1 MPIWFKRLRGALALG
16 LSWSAAWAL
25 AGLSIGVASL
35 LTPSL
40 PWDRFFAVFDAPL
53 PALAIPG
60 FVGGV
65 IFSGVLRVAGRGRRF
80 DDLSLPHFAAWGALG
95 GLLLSLVPD
104 VMVVLGLATL
114 APSASPLG
122 TLTAI
127 IAAPFT
133 LLGALS
139 ASATLLIA
147 RRAERRWTPTL
158 SAEADPTRVRQ
169 SGHEPSMLPSPP
181 RSPIS
186 RHVP

>member
-1 MPIWFKRLRGALALG
+1 MPTWFRRLRGSLALG
-16 LSWSAAWAL
+16 LGWSAAWAL
-25 AGLSIGVASL
+25 AGLAIGVASL

-40 PWDRFFAVFDAPL
+40 PWVRLFSVFDAPL

-65 IFSGVLRVAGRGRRF
+65 IFAGVLRVAGRRRRF
-80 DDLSLPHFAAWGALG
+80 DDLSLPSFAAWGAVG

-114 APSASPLG
+114 APSASPLW

-127 IAAPFT
+127 IAPPFT

-147 RRAERRWTPTL
+147 RRGERGGEPAL
-158 SAEADPTRVRQ
+158 SAGGDAARVRP
-169 SGHEPSMLPSPP
+169 SRHEPATLRSRT
-181 RSPIS
+181 RSPIP
-186 RHVP
+186 RELP